1 MEDLLRPSITLKP
14 HPPNLTVKPRSL
26 QPLMLLPR
34 EHFQL
39 SFLDLASPYGTF
51 ESSRCF
57 ESNIKILDLEGR
69 MGSRSA
75 LLIARLETDKTVYAI
90 ERQSNG
96 LYTLCH
102 LGQWVDLEG
111 LCELATVSCPHLVNK
126 RPHVITESTTPQPL
140 ITPQLHHEHKKKRQ
154 AIEAIHSLVKKPARS
169 RSVSSLS
176 LPVEGTRPPT
186 PAEDNLGS
194 QSGSTVLD
202 KLAALSHDSDF
213 PQKTDSQTTPAPPIN
228 EPPAISTAGDIF
240 NNIRTQ
246 YLEALYHSMG
256 SLAYFAKGPLSRA
269 RAAFHLDC
277 DSTLEMKDLVG
288 FLKSLVLTTMQIDKK
303 YREAIPG
310 VISDMKT
317 RFQDSEN
324 EQDGGKARKKKTKKM
339 KLGKNGLYPGED
351 EHIRQWWTAHKPRP
365 KDDDEIMTADPQG
378 TKLQISCLRSRE
390 TQLQMI
396 IILEIL
402 ALEPLTASTSK
413 ESQLPGLPNV
423 EEAIEKPKETPT
435 KKRDRH
441 NLPFLLDVHAD
452 RLCIWQSTA
461 LDEINMMD
469 DSQTN
474 PEAEPNK
481 SLRATSDPLKDFCVD
496 IIVPFFSAR
505 LPDHCDSINRK
516 LGGPVMASPPKS
528 KPKKPENITKPKTK
542 PGAAAKRPAPPKPS
556 RTLESVLT
564 RESERNRRSMSRG
577 PSGVIAL
584 MRSVSTT
591 TLPILKRETSEP
603 LSATSVPKADSTTS
617 QRSSRPTSS
626 GTTKGRS
633 EEDKAKKEA
642 LLKAELEDAI
652 STLRKP
658 NRNVVGQAMAEA
670 AERRATTSLSQLR
683 KSKKPTQHPGFQG
696 VVKATPIGNRFRDAL
711 GGDHKPTRIQGIGA
725 ITEENAPSSSAS
737 MIPASAPRKRN
748 HAAAFADEESPARP
762 SSFRKSAAAP
772 HRIEATPARGST
784 SSRRDFLSVPDE
796 GVVLASSPVASRK
809 MKGLA
814 TAPTLGHRDS
824 GIGMPSSPGGGDL
837 LAATPV
843 KPPRYGSGSLDSF
856 VTVTPAKRRAVPAA
870 VTPSGPENA
879 KEKEKENGGEK
890 LSIFQRLGWDDYDDL
905 F

>member
-1 MEDLLRPSITLKP
+1 MEDLLKPSITVKP

-69 MGSRSA
+69 MGSRSVV
-75 LLIARLETDKTVYAI
+75 LIARLETDKTVYAI
-90 ERQSNG
+90 ERQRNG

-111 LCELATVSCPHLVNK
+111 LCELATVSCPHLINK
-126 RPHVITESTTPQPL
+126 RPNAVTGSDMPQPL
-140 ITPQLHHEHKKKRQ
+140 ITPQLHHEHKKKRL
-154 AIEAIHSLVKKPARS
+154 AIDAIHSLVKRPMRS

-176 LPVEGTRPPT
+176 QPIEATRPLT
-186 PAEDNLGS
+186 PAQDNLDS
-194 QSGSTVLD
+194 QPGSTVAD
-202 KLAALSHDSDF
+202 KLAAISHDWEF
-213 PQKTDSQTTPAPPIN
+213 PQKTDSQATLAAPVN
-228 EPPAISTAGDIF
+228 EPPPISTAGEIF
-240 NNIRTQ
+240 DNIRSQ

-256 SLAYFAKGPLSRA
+256 SPAYFAKGPLSRA

-277 DSTLEMKDLVG
+277 DSTLEMNDLIN

-310 VISDMKT
+310 VISDMKIT
-317 RFQDSEN
+317 FQDSEN
-324 EQDGGKARKKKTKKM
+324 EQEASKGRKRKSKRM
-339 KLGKNGLYPGED
+339 KLGKNGLYPTED
-351 EHIRQWWTAHKPRP
+351 EHIRKWWTAHKPRP
-365 KDDDEIMTADPQG
+365 KDDDGLMTVDPRE

-402 ALEPLTASTSK
+402 ALEPLTASASK
-413 ESQLPGLPNV
+413 ESQLPGLPST
-423 EEAIEKPKETPT
+423 EEATDKPKETPT
-435 KKRDRH
+435 KKRDKH

-461 LDEINMMD
+461 LDEITMMD
-469 DSQTN
+469 DSHPN

-505 LPDHCDSINRK
+505 LPDYCDSINRK

-528 KPKKPENITKPKTK
+528 KPKKPEIMSKPKAK
-542 PGAAAKRPAPPKPS
+542 PGTAAKRPIPSKS

-564 RESERNRRSMSRG
+564 RETERNRRSMSRG
-577 PSGVIAL
+577 PNEIIAR

-603 LSATSVPKADSTTS
+603 LSTMSIPKAADSATSQKT
-617 QRSSRPTSS
+617 SRPTSS
-626 GTTKGRS
+626 GATKRKS
-633 EEDKAKKEA
+633 EEERAKKDA
-642 LLKAELEDAI
+642 MLKAELEDAI

-658 NRNVVGQAMAEA
+658 NRNVVGKAMVEA
-670 AERRATTSLSQLR
+670 AERRTTTSLSQLR

-711 GGDHKPTRIQGIGA
+711 GDQQSTRIQGMGSIA
-725 ITEENAPSSSAS
+725 EETMPSSTPL
-737 MIPASAPRKRN
+737 IPASTPRKRSR
-748 HAAAFADEESPARP
+748 AVAFADEESPAR
-762 SSFRKSAAAP
+762 SSFRKSATA
-772 HRIEATPARGST
+772 HRIEATPARAAP
-784 SSRRDFLSVPDE
+784 RRDFLSVPDE
-796 GVVLASSPVASRK
+796 GVVLASSPVLARK
-809 MKGLA
+809 PPQVKGLA
-814 TAPTLGHRDS
+814 APKLGHRDS
-824 GIGMPSSPGGGDL
+824 GIGMPSSPGAGD

-843 KPPRYGSGSLDSF
+843 KPRYGAGSLDSF
-856 VTVTPAKRRAVPAA
+856 VTVTPVKRRVPDAA
-870 VTPSGPENA
+870 VTPSAPPL
-879 KEKEKENGGEK
+879 EKAKENGGEK
-890 LSIFQRLGWDDYDDL
+890 MSIFQRLGWDDYDDL